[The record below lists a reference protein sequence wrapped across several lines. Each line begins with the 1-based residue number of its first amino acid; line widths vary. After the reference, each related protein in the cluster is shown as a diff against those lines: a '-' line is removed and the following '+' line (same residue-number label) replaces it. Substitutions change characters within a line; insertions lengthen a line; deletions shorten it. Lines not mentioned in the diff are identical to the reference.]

1 MGNKMQLQPGEK
13 ITLDD
18 NKEYLVIGRA
28 DSYVLLATITKPLE
42 LQVVSETIS
51 GKSVQLARVKDKALI
66 KTVTSKIAQNLARPI
81 VTTD

>member
-1 MGNKMQLQPGEK
+1 MQLQPGEK